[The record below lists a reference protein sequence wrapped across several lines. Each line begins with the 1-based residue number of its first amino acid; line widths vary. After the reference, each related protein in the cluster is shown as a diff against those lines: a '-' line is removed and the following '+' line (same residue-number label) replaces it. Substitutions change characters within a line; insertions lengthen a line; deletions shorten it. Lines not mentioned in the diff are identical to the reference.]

1 MLHSFDNSLNPD
13 EKFSICESDISSLE
27 KKDLICGDFNFIS
40 PFCDSLKE
48 NTNDFLGRKREG
60 IDYLDDEQI
69 LKEVNIN
76 FSSERY
82 DEIKEKEE
90 NQIFNMVNLKKDG
103 DIMID
108 KINYEKNINNEN
120 SGEGYL
126 IDIPND
132 DKKKEVEK
140 GNNQIKNKFSVKK
153 MKKPGRKG
161 EDNKGE
167 NCFKKIHG
175 SKEYDNIV
183 TKVKVHFISFLI
195 NLSNDIIIHIFGN
208 DKNLYFKDLDY
219 KIKSNVK
226 FIELEKFKQLNLKEI
241 LQKPISKKFMPQNAN
256 NNEET
261 YKKVIELA
269 NYLEKFFNLKFIVLF
284 KSYYNNNY
292 ISLIKY
298 VIDTTIIPSKKT
310 ESFSELLKKY
320 NDEMK
325 ILIIKYTRRAYFGEI
340 EENET
345 NSKKAF
351 KIKRYN

>member
-1 MLHSFDNSLNPD
+1 MFHSFDNSLNPE
-13 EKFSICESDISSLE
+13 EKFFICESDNSLLD
-27 KKDLICGDFNFIS
+27 KNDLIYGDFNFIN

-48 NTNDFLGRKREG
+48 NTKDFSGRKREG
-60 IDYLDDEQI
+60 IDSLNDEPI
-69 LKEVNIN
+69 IREIEIN
-76 FSSERY
+76 FSSEKY
-82 DEIKEKEE
+82 DEIEEQEE
-90 NQIFNMVNLKKDG
+90 NQIFNMVNLKNADK
-103 DIMID
+103 IMID
-108 KINYEKNINNEN
+108 KINYEKNINIQNN
-120 SGEGYL
+120 GKVHL

-132 DKKKEVEK
+132 DKKKEAEK
-140 GNNQIKNKFSVKK
+140 GDNQIKNKFSIKK

-167 NCFKKIHG
+167 NFFKKIHG

-226 FIELEKFKQLNLKEI
+226 FSELEKFKKLSLKEI
-241 LQKPISKKFMPQNAN
+241 LQKNISKKFKPQND

-298 VIDTTIIPSKKT
+298 VIDKTIIPSKKT

-320 NDEMK
+320 NNE
-325 ILIIKYTRRAYFGEI
+325 IRELIIKYTRRAYFGEI

-351 KIKRYN
+351 NIKRYN

>member
-1 MLHSFDNSLNPD
+1 MFHSFDNSLNPE
-13 EKFSICESDISSLE
+13 EKFFICESDNSLLD
-27 KKDLICGDFNFIS
+27 KNDLIYGDFNFIN
-40 PFCDSLKE
+40 PFCDSFKE
-48 NTNDFLGRKREG
+48 NTKDFLGRKREG
-60 IDYLDDEQI
+60 IDSLKDESI
-69 LKEVNIN
+69 IREIEIN
-76 FSSERY
+76 FSSEKY
-82 DEIKEKEE
+82 DEIEEQEE
-90 NQIFNMVNLKKDG
+90 NQIFNMVNLKNADK
-103 DIMID
+103 IMID
-108 KINYEKNINNEN
+108 KINYEKNINIQNN
-120 SGEGYL
+120 GKVHL
-126 IDIPND
+126 IDISNN
-132 DKKKEVEK
+132 DKKKEVERD
-140 GNNQIKNKFSVKK
+140 NNQIKNKFFVKK

-175 SKEYDNIV
+175 SKEYDNII

-269 NYLEKFFNLKFIVLF
+269 NYLEKFFNLKFNVLF

-298 VIDTTIIPSKKT
+298 IIDETIIPSEKT
-310 ESFSELLKKY
+310 KSFSELLKKY
-320 NDEMK
+320 NNE
-325 ILIIKYTRRAYFGEI
+325 IRELIIKYTRRAYFGEI
-340 EENET
+340 EENEA
-345 NSKKAF
+345 NSKKKF

>member
-1 MLHSFDNSLNPD
+1 
-13 EKFSICESDISSLE
+13 
-27 KKDLICGDFNFIS
+27 
-40 PFCDSLKE
+40 
-48 NTNDFLGRKREG
+48 
-60 IDYLDDEQI
+60 
-69 LKEVNIN
+69 
-76 FSSERY
+76 
-82 DEIKEKEE
+82 
-90 NQIFNMVNLKKDG
+90 
-103 DIMID
+103 
-108 KINYEKNINNEN
+108 
-120 SGEGYL
+120 
-126 IDIPND
+126 
-132 DKKKEVEK
+132 
-140 GNNQIKNKFSVKK
+140 

-175 SKEYDNIV
+175 SKEYDNII

-195 NLSNDIIIHIFGN
+195 NLSNDIIIHIFGK

-219 KIKSNVK
+219 KTKSNVK
-226 FIELEKFKQLNLKEI
+226 FSELEKFKKLSLKEI
-241 LQKPISKKFMPQNAN
+241 LQKNISRKFKPQND

-269 NYLEKFFNLKFIVLF
+269 NYLEKFFNLKFNVLF

-298 VIDTTIIPSKKT
+298 IIDETIIPSEKT
-310 ESFSELLKKY
+310 KSFSELLKKY
-320 NDEMK
+320 NNEMK
-325 ILIIKYTRRAYFGEI
+325 ALIIKYTRRAYFGEI

>member
-1 MLHSFDNSLNPD
+1 MSHSFDNHLNQD
-13 EKFSICESDISSLE
+13 EKSSIYESDISLLE
-27 KKDLICGDFNFIS
+27 KKDLICRDFNFINS
-40 PFCDSLKE
+40 FCDSFKE
-48 NTNDFLGRKREG
+48 NAKDFLGRKREE
-60 IDYLDDEQI
+60 IDSLNDEPI
-69 LKEVNIN
+69 IREIEIN
-76 FSSERY
+76 FSSEKY
-82 DEIKEKEE
+82 DEIEEQEE
-90 NQIFNMVNLKKDG
+90 NQIFNMVNLKNDDK
-103 DIMID
+103 IMIG
-108 KINYEKNINNEN
+108 KINYEKNINIQNN
-120 SGEGYL
+120 GKVHL
-126 IDIPND
+126 IDISNN
-132 DKKKEVEK
+132 DKKKEDERD
-140 GNNQIKNKFSVKK
+140 NNQIKNKFFVKK

-195 NLSNDIIIHIFGN
+195 NLSNDIIIHIFGK

-219 KIKSNVK
+219 KTKSNVK
-226 FIELEKFKQLNLKEI
+226 FSELEKFKKLSLKEI
-241 LQKPISKKFMPQNAN
+241 LQKNISRKFKPQND

-261 YKKVIELA
+261 
-269 NYLEKFFNLKFIVLF
+269 VLF

-298 VIDTTIIPSKKT
+298 VIDKTIIPSKKT

-325 ILIIKYTRRAYFGEI
+325 TLIIKYTRRAYFGEI